1 MSKLVCN
8 EELSIIEL
16 EYKINLHSCD
26 IAKAILFQL
35 FTSIQVEGNMHA
47 PFQHQPKP
55 FAHVSGLL
63 WSRNSTC
70 KNIILFSHEKVVV
83 LQFDA
88 NYWFYAPIHAKWLPL
103 KLIFEIFMVS
113 LFVVEV
119 LLSCSKNES
128 MRLNWL
134 NEFPGFLK
142 CNSVGTCFGL
152 DTSSL
157 CFLFSLSLKAV
168 SFKS

>member
-8 EELSIIEL
+8 EELSIIQL

-55 FAHVSGLL
+55 FVHVSGLL

-83 LQFDA
+83 LKFDA
-88 NYWFYAPIHAKWLPL
+88 NYWFYVPINAKWLPL
-103 KLIFEIFMVS
+103 KLIFEI
-113 LFVVEV
+113 
-119 LLSCSKNES
+119 LSCLYLSWKCYS
-128 MRLNWL
+128 VVRKISQWDWIDWMS
-134 NEFPGFLK
+134 FLDFW
-142 CNSVGTCFGL
+142 NATR
-152 DTSSL
+152 
-157 CFLFSLSLKAV
+157 
-168 SFKS
+168 

>member
-1 MSKLVCN
+1 MKNLVLLN
-8 EELSIIEL
+8 SNIRLISI
-16 EYKINLHSCD
+16 
-26 IAKAILFQL
+26 AAILLKL
-35 FTSIQVEGNMHA
+35 FCFNFLH
-47 PFQHQPKP
+47 PFKLKATCMLPSNTNLNHL
-55 FAHVSGLL
+55 HVSGLL

-142 CNSVGTCFGL
+142 CNSVGTFFGL

-157 CFLFSLSLKAV
+157 CFLLSLSLKAV